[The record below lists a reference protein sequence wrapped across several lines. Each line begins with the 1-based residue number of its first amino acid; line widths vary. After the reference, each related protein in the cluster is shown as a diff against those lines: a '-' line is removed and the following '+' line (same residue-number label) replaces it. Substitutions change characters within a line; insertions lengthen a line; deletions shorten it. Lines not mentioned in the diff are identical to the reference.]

1 MKSSQ
6 SPLFYRVIVVT
17 SLIFLAI
24 LVSISLMMGV
34 RIQNE
39 LEKEAK
45 SKGLAIAQSISD
57 AGVELILNSDAA
69 TLQSKIDEYL
79 SIKGVSYII
88 VRDSNLDVIAH
99 TFVPVIPDLLHQ
111 KYQPVLSKEDWVKR
125 PIFLT
130 FNEDGAPH
138 ALDVTVPIL
147 FGEVGAVHV
156 GMDLDLILE
165 SIGELIIYMIAIFLV
180 LFLIGV
186 LTLKVVMGRIS
197 EPLRKLMRYVSAL
210 STHHFESQH
219 PHRDTILAIPARHR
233 DEVGELSTT
242 LLAME
247 DHLISSRRELE
258 TTISAK
264 QQIESELQIATNIQM
279 SMLPKEDALSG
290 NDQFSLKGFMKPA
303 KEVGGDFYDMFMRS
317 PNELCLVVGDV
328 SGKGSPAALFMSMT
342 LTLLRAV
349 THQMHDLSDVV
360 AYVNKYLCEHND
372 HFLFVTLWI
381 GVFNIQTGEL
391 TYVNA
396 GHNSP
401 FVVTDNKVETLE
413 LTDGIV
419 LAFDSTA
426 YFASQTIHV
435 SPESKLC
442 IYTDGLS
449 EAMSPTDECYG
460 EDRMVQQLIQ
470 SSNQDVSIML
480 NSVIDDIETFADTA
494 PQHDDM
500 TVLMMHYH
508 PKDMEIP
515 NPFKVHF
522 INDISEIAKLHMVV
536 ERYADTHQLTQAMA
550 MNVNVVLEELLSNVI
565 FYGYQDHD
573 EHLIYVTFDYSA
585 EELSVIIEDDG
596 VPFNPLEQEDVDM
609 STSLE
614 DTDIGGLGIHFVKSL
629 TKSAVYSREGAQN
642 KLVLVFTQNKE
653 ASND

>member
-1 MKSSQ
+1 M
-6 SPLFYRVIVVT
+6 
-17 SLIFLAI
+17 
-24 LVSISLMMGV
+24 
-34 RIQNE
+34 
-39 LEKEAK
+39 
-45 SKGLAIAQSISD
+45 
-57 AGVELILNSDAA
+57 
-69 TLQSKIDEYL
+69 
-79 SIKGVSYII
+79 
-88 VRDSNLDVIAH
+88 
-99 TFVPVIPDLLHQ
+99 
-111 KYQPVLSKEDWVKR
+111 
-125 PIFLT
+125 
-130 FNEDGAPH
+130 
-138 ALDVTVPIL
+138 
-147 FGEVGAVHV
+147 
-156 GMDLDLILE
+156 
-165 SIGELIIYMIAIFLV
+165 AIFLV

-197 EPLRKLMRYVSAL
+197 EPLRQLMSYVSAL
-210 STHHFESQH
+210 SSHHFESQH
-219 PHRDTILAIPARHR
+219 PLRETIASIPTKHH
-233 DEVGELSTT
+233 DEVGELSST

-247 DHLISSRRELE
+247 DHLISSRLDLE
-258 TTISAK
+258 KTISAK

-279 SMLPKEDALSG
+279 SMLPKDDALSG
-290 NDQFSLKGFMKPA
+290 HDQFSLQGFMKPA

-381 GVFNIQTGEL
+381 GVFNTQTGEL

-401 FVVTDNKVETLE
+401 FLVTNDTVATLE
-413 LTDGIV
+413 LTDGMV

-426 YFASQTIHV
+426 YFSTQSLEI
-435 SPESKLC
+435 PKESRLC

-460 EDRMVQQLIQ
+460 EERMEQQLLRT
-470 SSNQDVSIML
+470 SNQDVSTML
-480 NSVIDDIETFADTA
+480 QTVIDDIEKFADTA

-508 PKDMEIP
+508 PQEMEIP

-522 INDISEIAKLHMVV
+522 TNDISEIAKLHMVV
-536 ERYADTHQLTQAMA
+536 ERYADTHQLPQAMA

-573 EHLIYVTFDYSA
+573 DHLIYVTFDYSGT
-585 EELSVIIEDDG
+585 ELSVLIEDDG
-596 VPFNPLEQEDVDM
+596 VPFNPLEQEVVDM

-629 TKSAVYSREGAQN
+629 TKSAVYSREEETN

-653 ASND
+653 SSHD